1 MLTPS
6 GAAPG
11 KPKSRMRLLLIGLLA
26 AVVFAALSFWPSS
39 DTAGSSPGAA
49 ARSIA
54 GRGAGG
60 VAGPE
65 IVPVLN
71 LGAGR
76 GAMRGEVGRNV
87 FRFYDAPTPTPT
99 PLPTPRPTPIG
110 PGSPL
115 FVGPMP
121 IPPTPTPTPIV
132 PPAIPFKAIGR
143 FGPRERPIVTLEGG
157 GRLINAREGD
167 VVDGRFVVF
176 RINRESVDISFTGL
190 PPDITR
196 RIPIPLP

>member
-1 MLTPS
+1 VKRLTPS

-11 KPKSRMRLLLIGLLA
+11 KPKSQMRLLLIGLLA
-26 AVVFAALSFWPSS
+26 AVVLAALSFWPSG
-39 DTAGSSPGAA
+39 DTAGSSPAA
-49 ARSIA
+49 AMRSIA
-54 GRGAGG
+54 GRAAGR

-65 IVPVLN
+65 TVPVLN

-76 GAMRGEVGRNV
+76 GAMRGEVGRDV
-87 FRFYDAPTPTPT
+87 FRFYNSPTPTPT
-99 PLPTPRPTPIG
+99 PIRPTPTPLAVYLFPSLPTPTA
-110 PGSPL
+110 
-115 FVGPMP
+115 
-121 IPPTPTPTPIV
+121 TPTPIV

-167 VVDGRFVVF
+167 VVDGLFVVQ
-176 RINRESVDISFTGL
+176 RINRESVDFSFTSL